1 MTNQVAELSALSSR
15 TRTRVTKTAKV
26 IAALESGTE
35 LTAKQISARYGVKN
49 ARALISSIRMQGY
62 PVYLNR
68 RVSTFDGET
77 YSKYRLG
84 TPTRSVVAAGYQALA

>member
-26 IAALESGTE
+26 IAALEKGTE
-35 LTAKQISARYGVKN
+35 LTGRQIESRYNVAN

-62 PVYLNR
+62 PVYLNQR
-68 RVSTFDGET
+68 TNSFGDT

-84 TPTRSVVAAGYQALA
+84 TPTRAVVAAGYQFLA

>member
-1 MTNQVAELSALSSR
+1 MTN
-15 TRTRVTKTAKV
+15 TTKTAKL
-26 IAALESGTE
+26 IAALEDGAE
-35 LTAKQISARYGVKN
+35 LTAKQINARYRVKN

-62 PVYLNR
+62 PVYLNK

-84 TPTRSVVAAGYQALA
+84 TPTRAVVAAGFRALAS

>member
-26 IAALESGTE
+26 IAALENGTE
-35 LTAKQISARYGVKN
+35 LTARQIESRYNVAN

-62 PVYLNR
+62 PVYLNK

-84 TPTRSVVAAGYQALA
+84 TASRAVIAAGYQALA